1 MRTNLFLIA
10 NLLLT
15 SAAVHAADNPADRT
29 MDARAAFARLKGLV
43 GEWQADTSRGAA
55 RLTL

>member
-1 MRTNLFLIA
+1 MRTHLFLIA
-10 NLLLT
+10 SLLLT
-15 SAAVHAADNPADRT
+15 SIHAADKPDST
-29 MDARAAFARLKGLV
+29 IDSRAAFARLKTLV